1 MQKQL
6 VTVNP
11 KNVVD
16 YTRYDKSRSSKSSY
30 NQIKSAAPINNY
42 KLAKEFKKHQT
53 TSRIRVA
60 HSRDS
65 RSS

>member
-16 YTRYDKSRSSKSSY
+16 YTRYDKSRLSKSSY
-30 NQIKSAAPINNY
+30 NQIKSAAPINN
-42 KLAKEFKKHQT
+42 
-53 TSRIRVA
+53 
-60 HSRDS
+60 
-65 RSS
+65 